1 MMFASR
7 NSNSF
12 VIFEYLYSKMTFF
25 LIIFIYDFE
34 KKLYWLLF
42 IVSFKVK

>member
-7 NSNSF
+7 NSNSL
-12 VIFEYLYSKMTFF
+12 VISEYEYSGMTFF

-34 KKLYWLLF
+34 KKLYWLVF
-42 IVSFKVK
+42 ILSLKVK